1 MKGELPISREEAA
14 SMLSLHSIKRLILN
28 SKKATKEGRGTE
40 KTSHRDTR
48 LEDLN
53 IRKEHKLKKG
63 DLDKSS
69 SGGKKEIIR
78 TKKAQDMLKK
88 VLIKKI
94 SRKCKNKL
102 KLKNRS
108 ALRSL
113 ITSVEVAAVV
123 TVEAPSTLMI
133 RLGLINPGKIEG
145 SHQDK
150 GSSKKSKTTKTKKS
164 NRIKRKESRRT
175 RLTITDLGEK
185 AEAGDMWKEIESI
198 IITIARSV
206 EEAEAS
212 EMRIDRNGAKTRSLI
227 VLITIVK
234 TATKMMLI
242 RLSQG
247 LISKP
252 SQSKQD
258 KRTKIL
264 TRIGDTM
271 TAREVMIIAKN
282 ANSKIASH
290 SVTRNPT
297 GGMTT
302 TVEKLSKSK
311 RMLPA

>member
-1 MKGELPISREEAA
+1 L
-14 SMLSLHSIKRLILN
+14 
-28 SKKATKEGRGTE
+28 
-40 KTSHRDTR
+40 KTS
-48 LEDLN
+48 
-53 IRKEHKLKKG
+53 
-63 DLDKSS
+63 
-69 SGGKKEIIR
+69 
-78 TKKAQDMLKK
+78 
-88 VLIKKI
+88 
-94 SRKCKNKL
+94 
-102 KLKNRS
+102 S

-113 ITSVEVAAVV
+113 ITSVEVPAVV

-145 SHQDK
+145 THLDK
-150 GSSKKSKTTKTKKS
+150 GPSKISKTTKTKKS
-164 NRIKRKESRRT
+164 NRIKRKASRRS
-175 RLTITDLGEK
+175 RRTITDLEEK
-185 AEAGDMWKEIESI
+185 AEAGDMRKEIESI

-206 EEAEAS
+206 EEAEVS
-212 EMRIDRNGAKTRSLI
+212 EMRIDRNGAKTRSL
-227 VLITIVK
+227 VALITIVK
-234 TATKMMLI
+234 TATKRMPI

-252 SQSKQD
+252 GHLK
-258 KRTKIL
+258 KEKTRKTL

-290 SVTRNPT
+290 SATRNST